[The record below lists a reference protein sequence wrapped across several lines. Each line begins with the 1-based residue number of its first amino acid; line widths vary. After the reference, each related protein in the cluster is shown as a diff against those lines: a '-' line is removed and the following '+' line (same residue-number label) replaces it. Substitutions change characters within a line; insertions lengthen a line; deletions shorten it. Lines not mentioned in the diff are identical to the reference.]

1 MYPTV
6 RLLKS
11 MFACSFAAAI
21 LFCSCDSKKNAATQP
36 ESKPAA
42 ASATTPG
49 GKIAYVDMDTLEAKY
64 DYLKAKKAEL
74 EKKTA
79 ALDAEV
85 GKMAQNLQNEYAAF
99 QKKAQAGTLTQ
110 AEGEAGQKRLGAM
123 QQDIENRRQSLG
135 SQLMKEQEAFT
146 KDLQSRLDAYLLKYN
161 ADKGYDYILS
171 YAKGGS
177 ILFANRALDITAD
190 VIKGMNADDSSKP
203 QETKA
208 DKPK

>member
-1 MYPTV
+1 MYLSKSV
-6 RLLKS
+6 SNSLLTCGIAS
-11 MFACSFAAAI
+11 AMFFA
-21 LFCSCDSKKNAATQP
+21 SCDNKKST
-36 ESKPAA
+36 ESAKDTK
-42 ASATTPG
+42 TTPTATATAPT

-110 AEGEAGQKRLGAM
+110 AEGEAGQKRLGEM
-123 QQDIENRRQSLG
+123 QQNIETRRQTLG
-135 SQLMKEQEAFT
+135 AQLMKEQEAFT

-161 ADKGYDYILS
+161 ANKGYDYILS

-177 ILFANRALDITAD
+177 ILFANKALDITAD
-190 VIKGMNADDSSKP
+190 VVKGMNAESSGTSEDSKDA
-203 QETKA
+203 TK
-208 DKPK
+208 

>member
-1 MYPTV
+1 MYLSK
-6 RLLKS
+6 RLSNSLLICS
-11 MFACSFAAAI
+11 VTSAMFFA
-21 LFCSCDSKKNAATQP
+21 SCDNKKST
-36 ESKPAA
+36 ESAKETK
-42 ASATTPG
+42 TTPTAPATAPT

-64 DYLKAKKAEL
+64 DYLKTKKAEL

-110 AEGEAGQKRLGAM
+110 AEGDAAQKRLQDM
-123 QQDIENRRQSLG
+123 QQNIETRRQTLG
-135 SQLMKEQEAFT
+135 AQLMKEQEAFT

-177 ILFANRALDITAD
+177 ILFANKALDITAD
-190 VIKGMNADDSSKP
+190 VIKGMNAESNGKSEEAAK
-203 QETKA
+203 
-208 DKPK
+208 

>member
-1 MYPTV
+1 MYLSK
-6 RLLKS
+6 RLSNSLLICGVTS
-11 MFACSFAAAI
+11 AMFLA
-21 LFCSCDSKKNAATQP
+21 SCDNKKTT
-36 ESKPAA
+36 ESAKETK
-42 ASATTPG
+42 TTPTAPATAPT

-110 AEGEAGQKRLGAM
+110 AEGEAGQKRLGEM
-123 QQDIENRRQSLG
+123 QQNIETRRQTLG
-135 SQLMKEQEAFT
+135 AQLMKEQEVFT

-177 ILFANRALDITAD
+177 ILFANKALDITED
-190 VIKGMNADDSSKP
+190 VIKGMNAESGGKS
-203 QETKA
+203 EEATK
-208 DKPK
+208 

>member
-1 MYPTV
+1 M
-6 RLLKS
+6 L
-11 MFACSFAAAI
+11 FA
-21 LFCSCDSKKNAATQP
+21 SCDNKKGTESAKETKTTQTAP
-36 ESKPAA
+36 
-42 ASATTPG
+42 ATTPT

-110 AEGEAGQKRLGAM
+110 AEGEAGQKRLGEM
-123 QQDIENRRQSLG
+123 QQNIETRRQTLG
-135 SQLMKEQEAFT
+135 AQLMKEQEAFT

-177 ILFANRALDITAD
+177 ILFANKALDITAD
-190 VIKGMNADDSSKP
+190 VIKGMNAESDGKS
-203 QETKA
+203 ETAAK
-208 DKPK
+208 

>member
-1 MYPTV
+1 MY
-6 RLLKS
+6 LSKKLS
-11 MFACSFAAAI
+11 NSL
-21 LFCSCDSKKNAATQP
+21 LFCGVASAMFFASCDNKKTTESDKKAATTQTA
-36 ESKPAA
+36 PATA
-42 ASATTPG
+42 PT

-64 DYLKAKKAEL
+64 DYLKAKKSEL

-110 AEGEAGQKRLGAM
+110 AEGEAGQKRLGEM
-123 QQDIENRRQSLG
+123 QQNIETRRQTLG
-135 SQLMKEQEAFT
+135 AQLMKEQEAFT
-146 KDLQSRLDAYLLKYN
+146 KDLQSKLDAYLLKYN

-177 ILFANRALDITAD
+177 ILFANKALDITAD
-190 VIKGMNADDSSKP
+190 VIKGMNAEDSK
-203 QETKA
+203 EATK
-208 DKPK
+208 

>member
-1 MYPTV
+1 MYLSKTV
-6 RLLKS
+6 LNSLLICAVAS
-11 MFACSFAAAI
+11 ATFFA
-21 LFCSCDSKKNAATQP
+21 SCDNKKSTETAKETKTIQT
-36 ESKPAA
+36 
-42 ASATTPG
+42 ASATTPT

-110 AEGEAGQKRLGAM
+110 AEGEAGQKKLGEM
-123 QQDIENRRQSLG
+123 QQNIETRRQTLG
-135 SQLMKEQEAFT
+135 NQLMKEQEAFT

-177 ILFANRALDITAD
+177 ILFANKALDITAD
-190 VIKGMNADDSSKP
+190 VVKGMNAESNSKS
-203 QETKA
+203 EEATK
-208 DKPK
+208 

>member
-1 MYPTV
+1 MYLSKNV
-6 RLLKS
+6 SNSLLICGIAS
-11 MFACSFAAAI
+11 AIFFA
-21 LFCSCDSKKNAATQP
+21 SCDNKKTTGSDKKTEPTQTAPATAP
-36 ESKPAA
+36 
-42 ASATTPG
+42 T

-85 GKMAQNLQNEYAAF
+85 GKMAQNLQSEYAAF

-110 AEGEAGQKRLGAM
+110 AEGEAGQKRLGEM
-123 QQDIENRRQSLG
+123 QQNIETRRQTLG
-135 SQLMKEQEAFT
+135 AQLMKEQEAFT

-177 ILFANRALDITAD
+177 ILFANKALDITAD
-190 VIKGMNADDSSKP
+190 VIKGMNAESNGKSEDGK
-203 QETKA
+203 EGTK
-208 DKPK
+208 